1 MIFSIY
7 NMDHNRKKP
16 EKVYLEYFKTCTMVS
31 YTAQVA
37 KSHKRFNSALSRAKT
52 RQACLKA
59 YYSHKKEHEKLL
71 KSHLKQELAQTN
83 RKESKIPRK

>member
-1 MIFSIY
+1 
-7 NMDHNRKKP
+7 
-16 EKVYLEYFKTCTMVS
+16 MVS

-59 YYSHKKEHEKLL
+59 YFSHKKEHERLL
-71 KSHLKQELAQTN
+71 KSHLKEELSQVNKKKA
-83 RKESKIPRK
+83 KIPYK

>member
-1 MIFSIY
+1 
-7 NMDHNRKKP
+7 
-16 EKVYLEYFKTCTMVS
+16 MVS

-59 YYSHKKEHEKLL
+59 YYSHKKEHERLL
-71 KSHLKQELAQTN
+71 KSHLKEELAQTN
-83 RKESKIPRK
+83 RKKSKIPRK